1 MSVFYKVSYR
11 VGFHPWED
19 LPEHEPFA
27 NALTRLFE
35 REEEGQEPPFGKAL
49 DLGCGSATWG
59 VRLAAR
65 GWQVTG
71 VDNVPAAVARAEQR
85 IRQTGVD
92 MRVVLGDVTRLR
104 ESAVGSGYHLV
115 LDTGTFHG
123 LTPAQRLDMGR
134 EVSSI
139 AAEEATVILDCF
151 APGRRGPLPRGC
163 TQADVEAA
171 FPAWQI
177 TDVID
182 ADTDPDP
189 IARMFKFDEVF
200 YRLRRK

>member
-1 MSVFYKVSYR
+1 MNAFYKLAYR

-19 LPEHEPFA
+19 LAEHQPFA
-27 NALTRLFE
+27 DALVGLFE
-35 REEEGQEPPFGKAL
+35 REEQGKEPPYGKAL

-71 VDNVPAAVARAEQR
+71 VDNVPTALARAEER
-85 IRQTGVD
+85 IRETGVN
-92 MRVVLGDVTRLR
+92 MRVILGDVTQL
-104 ESAVGSGYHLV
+104 ESAIGSDYDLI

-134 EVSSI
+134 ETTFV
-139 AAEEATVILDCF
+139 AAQDATVILDCF
-151 APGRRGPLPRGC
+151 SPRRRGPLPRGC

-171 FPAWQI
+171 FPAWRI

-189 IARMFKFDEVF
+189 IARLFKFDEVF

>member
-19 LPEHEPFA
+19 LPDHKPYA
-27 NALTRLFE
+27 DALVGLFE
-35 REEEGQEPPFGKAL
+35 REEQGREPPYGKAL

-71 VDNVPAAVARAEQR
+71 VDNVPTAVARAQQCVREA
-85 IRQTGVD
+85 GVD
-92 MRVVLGDVTRLR
+92 MRVVLGDVTRLL
-104 ESAVGSGYHLV
+104 EVAVGSGYDLV
-115 LDTGTFHG
+115 VDTGTFHG

-134 EVSSI
+134 EVTAV

-151 APGRRGPLPRGC
+151 APRRRGPLPRGC
-163 TQADVEAA
+163 TQSDVEAA
-171 FPAWQI
+171 FPAWGI
-177 TDVID
+177 TDTIE

-189 IARMFKFDEVF
+189 IARALKFDEVF